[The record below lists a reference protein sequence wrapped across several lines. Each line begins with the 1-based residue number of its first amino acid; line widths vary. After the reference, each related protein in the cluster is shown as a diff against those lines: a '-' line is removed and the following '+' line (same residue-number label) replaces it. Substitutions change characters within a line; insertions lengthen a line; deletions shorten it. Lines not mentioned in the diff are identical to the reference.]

1 MSFNAAPS
9 GYFPGINTG
18 AIVSGAT
25 GVFIPYTDLENY
37 DVSTSGD
44 IRQLV
49 YAFNEAIANTYL
61 SLDVNDRPT
70 QMSIN
75 RSQNFS
81 SPTVIRKVYGTS
93 FNLAFSGTVTNG
105 GQKCYTTDVVF
116 ESGV

>member
-1 MSFNAAPS
+1 MPFNPAPS

-25 GVFIPYTDLENY
+25 GVFIPYEDLENY
-37 DVSTSGD
+37 NVSTSGD

-49 YAFNEAIANTYL
+49 YAFNEAVADAYL
-61 SLDVNDRPT
+61 SLSANDRPT
-70 QMSIN
+70 EMNIS

-81 SPTVIRKVYGTS
+81 SATVIRKVFGTS
-93 FNLAFSGTVTNG
+93 VNLAYSGTLTM
-105 GQKCYTTDVVF
+105 VF